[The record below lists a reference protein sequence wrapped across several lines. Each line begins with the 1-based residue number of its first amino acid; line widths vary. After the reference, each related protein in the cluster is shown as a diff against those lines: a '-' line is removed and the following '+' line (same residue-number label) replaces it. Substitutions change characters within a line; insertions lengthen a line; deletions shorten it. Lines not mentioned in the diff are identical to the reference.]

1 MAARLGDALLVPSIP
16 ERIPLEDRPL
26 LESSLGPHPFHSY
39 AGRTHPLLVRL
50 LCRDM
55 VPGQTLLDPFVGSGT
70 VLVEGVRLGLRTIG
84 CDVSALSVRLS
95 RLKAT
100 PLRKGMQEALLLRA
114 QAVCEAS
121 LQRVKKR
128 ARHRATMTI
137 NSFYAPHV
145 YFWSCADCGRRFRR
159 CVWWTRHL
167 GKRC

>member
-1 MAARLGDALLVPSIP
+1 
-16 ERIPLEDRPL
+16 
-26 LESSLGPHPFHSY
+26 
-39 AGRTHPLLVRL
+39 
-50 LCRDM
+50 M

-128 ARHRATMTI
+128 VSPPR
-137 NSFYAPHV
+137 NYDDQQFYAPHEMCIRD
-145 YFWSCADCGRRFRR
+145 SS
-159 CVWWTRHL
+159 
-167 GKRC
+167 